1 MASRA
6 FKDINLSFKRH
17 PVTNDVVVIRDED
30 AIKRSVKNI
39 IFTIL
44 GEKPFNPNFGSVIND
59 SLFELNTSLNEIRI
73 ADEINSSL
81 LNHEPRIANID
92 ATVEIM
98 PDSNEMNCTVQ
109 YDIVGIPAPTQT
121 VDVLLFPASC
131 LLYTS
136 PSPRDLV
143 ISRMPS
149 SA

>member
-17 PVTNDVVVIRDED
+17 PVTNDVVTIRDED

-44 GEKPFNPNFGSVIND
+44 GEKPFD
-59 SLFELNTSLNEIRI
+59 SLFGSRVNSALFELTTDFSEIQVEDEIR
-73 ADEINSSL
+73 SSL
-81 LNHEPRIANID
+81 TRYEPRIANID

-121 VDVLLFPASC
+121 VDVLLFPA
-131 LLYTS
+131 
-136 PSPRDLV
+136 RV
-143 ISRMPS
+143 
-149 SA
+149 